1 MKALAENITTDD
13 QVLEFLT
20 HFLHNQGGLLP
31 IASPLLHSVESV
43 RINCTK
49 LLIRLD
55 YSPVSFII

>member
-1 MKALAENITTDD
+1 MKALSENITTDE

-31 IASPLLHSVESV
+31 IAYSLLHQIESI

-49 LLIRLD
+49 LLVRLD
-55 YSPVSFII
+55 YSAVSF